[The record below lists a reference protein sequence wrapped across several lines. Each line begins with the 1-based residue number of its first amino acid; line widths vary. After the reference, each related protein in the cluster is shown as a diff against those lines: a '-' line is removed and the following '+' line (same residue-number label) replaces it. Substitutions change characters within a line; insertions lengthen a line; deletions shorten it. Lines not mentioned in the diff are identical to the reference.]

1 MHVIGPRT
9 WASRRF
15 AVAFSFGLLA
25 LGACAPTT
33 VETQQD
39 YSGTAALPRPDRVI
53 VYDFAVSPDEV
64 TLDQGLPEKLV
75 RSFQSASTTE
85 QERLVGQQVAQAIA
99 QTMVEEI
106 INGGLSAE
114 LAQGSPPFPDNVI
127 LIKGQIL
134 SIDEGNRTT
143 RTLVGLGVGR
153 THVEADAQ
161 VLYLARGETTPRLL
175 ESMEA
180 AAKSDR
186 LPGVVE
192 TLFPGDILINLAA
205 GAGGAVADETFGA
218 NVEADGKRMGRQ
230 IADHVGPVFAN
241 QGWIASSQ

>member
-33 VETQQD
+33 VETRED
-39 YSGTAALPRPDRVI
+39 YSGTAALPRPYRVI

-114 LAQGSPPFPDNVI
+114 LARGSPPFPDNVI

-161 VLYLARGETTPRLL
+161 VLYLAQGETTPRLL

-180 AAKSDR
+180 
-186 LPGVVE
+186 
-192 TLFPGDILINLAA
+192 
-205 GAGGAVADETFGA
+205 GGTVMSG
-218 NVEADGKRMGRQ
+218 
-230 IADHVGPVFAN
+230 
-241 QGWIASSQ
+241 GWGLGS